1 MHLKK
6 HNVACEETY
15 RNKMLVELL
24 YDRNIAF
31 IGRYKMVREMT
42 REEARKF
49 KEERC
54 TFLDY
59 NGDFLPG
66 SPVEHFILKAS
77 EKTFTGGVVR
87 RTSLFGH

>member
-1 MHLKK
+1 LHLKK

-31 IGRYKMVREMT
+31 IGGYKMVREMT

-49 KEERC
+49 KEEEAN
-54 TFLDY
+54 DDVKY
-59 NGDFLPG
+59 
-66 SPVEHFILKAS
+66 VI
-77 EKTFTGGVVR
+77 VVDIGFFD
-87 RTSLFGH
+87 TIEDMVQWNL